1 MDGGSKEYWAM
12 CESMNQLYRVGEEE
26 RVLVKPFRRVKSMT
40 THGKETPANFSA
52 SSRGNT
58 GGVSVIQID
67 WAYIACRW
75 GSAALGSILQLMRRS
90 CPKER
95 VPLGRKEVERMA
107 RGDVISLDTSRN
119 AQCEGASLDSNRH
132 SDAKA
137 WGSNHISHMSSPRRQ
152 RCSFPFTR

>member
-1 MDGGSKEYWAM
+1 M
-12 CESMNQLYRVGEEE
+12 CESMTQLYRVGEEE

-75 GSAALGSILQLMRRS
+75 GSAALGLHPSAYEKVMSQRTSALGSERGGENGSRRRNKLRYESECPMRR
-90 CPKER
+90 R
-95 VPLGRKEVERMA
+95 
-107 RGDVISLDTSRN
+107 
-119 AQCEGASLDSNRH
+119 
-132 SDAKA
+132 
-137 WGSNHISHMSSPRRQ
+137 
-152 RCSFPFTR
+152 FP